1 MVFNI
6 FKKKEKSQEM
16 LFGVKAKVIQDK
28 DGDWYVML
36 GRKQLPDAFK
46 TKQEAINY
54 ASDYIQEGDK

>member
-1 MVFNI
+1 
-6 FKKKEKSQEM
+6 M

-46 TKQEAINY
+46 TKQEAIDY
-54 ASDYIQEGDK
+54 ASDYIREGDK